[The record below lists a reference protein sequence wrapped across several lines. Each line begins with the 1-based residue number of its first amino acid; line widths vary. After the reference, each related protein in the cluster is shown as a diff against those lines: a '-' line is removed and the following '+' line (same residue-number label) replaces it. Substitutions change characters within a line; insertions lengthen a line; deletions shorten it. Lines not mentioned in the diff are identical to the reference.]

1 MNLEIEKKYLVKK
14 IPNLDNVSKIEY
26 ERYFISND
34 PKNQIR
40 VQRKSDTYEIE
51 KKIEIGINE
60 YKKEKKKISKEE
72 FFKLTSSCK
81 DVIKR
86 DSYLICE
93 NPTITI
99 KIYHGKYEGLV
110 RAEVEASSIKELESF
125 KIPNLFGREITNSNI
140 GMDAKLI
147 KLSRDEFLKELLNE
161 NERIDDLELENL
173 KIIQNKDYFCFGM
186 DSILLANFV
195 DSINSKNVIID
206 FCSGS
211 GVIPVVISAK
221 KKYRGIVAVE
231 LQDEMY
237 ELLSKN
243 IMINGLSDK
252 ISSIQSDIKDIKYIK
267 NIILEKYGRDNVDI
281 IVCNPPYKKIGTGV
295 QNENKVKYI
304 ARHEEMCTLE
314 DVFLSSSKLLKSK
327 GKLYLVHKPDR
338 LVDLLEIA
346 RKYFLEPK
354 KIRFVHPKLKSRASI
369 VLIEYVKN
377 GGSELI
383 VDKPLIEYF
392 DDGNYT
398 EEIYSIYSKEEKNG

>member
-14 IPNLDNVSKIEY
+14 MPNLDNISKIEY
-26 ERYFISND
+26 ERYFISDD
-34 PKNQIR
+34 PKNQVR
-40 VQRKSDTYEIE
+40 VQRKNDTYEIE
-51 KKIEIGINE
+51 EKIEIASNK

-72 FFKLTSSCK
+72 FDKLIINCSK
-81 DVIKR
+81 VIKR
-86 DSYLICE
+86 DSYLICDIP
-93 NPTITI
+93 NITI
-99 KIYHGKYEGLV
+99 KIYHGKYEGLA
-110 RAEVEASSIKELESF
+110 RIEVEFLSSDELESF
-125 KIPNLFGREITNSNI
+125 EVPDWFGREITNSGI

-147 KLSRDEFLKELLNE
+147 NLNRDEFLRELLNE
-161 NERIDDLELENL
+161 NEKIDDLELDNL
-173 KIIQNKDYFCFGM
+173 KIIQNKEYFCFGM

-195 DSINSKNVIID
+195 DSINRKNIIVD

-221 KKYRGIVAVE
+221 KKYRGIIAVE
-231 LQDEMY
+231 IQDEMY

-243 IMINGLSDK
+243 ILINGLEGT
-252 ISSIQSDIKDIKYIK
+252 IFPMQSDIKDIKLLK
-267 NIILEKYGRDNVDI
+267 NLVLEKYNRDNVDI

-304 ARHEEMCTLE
+304 ARHEERCTLE
-314 DVFLSSSKLLKSK
+314 DVFLSASKLLKSK

-346 RKYFLEPK
+346 RKYSLEPK
-354 KIRFVHPKLKSRASI
+354 KIRFIHPKFDSRASI

-377 GGSELI
+377 GGIELI
-383 VDKPLIEYF
+383 VEKPLIEYL

-398 EEIYSIYSKEEKNG
+398 DEIYSIYSKEEKNG